1 MYFIIFIVTFIFG
14 TIIGSFLNV
23 VALRYKTGRG
33 VSGRS
38 MCFSCGKTLKPKE
51 LVPLFS
57 FLVQGGKCTLC
68 KTPMS
73 FQYPIVEAITGFVF
87 AFIALK
93 TYYAGIFW
101 FLAFCLVFSILIVI
115 AIYDSKHKIIPDLL
129 AFLFG
134 LFSLIILLVR
144 YDFDFQSIDFLLD
157 FLAGPILFFLFFV
170 IWLLSKGMWM
180 GLGDAKLAVGIG
192 FLLGISSGLSAII
205 VGIWIGAIWSVF
217 LLLRDK
223 ISNGKKRKIT
233 MKAEIPLAPFL
244 IAGTFLGFLFNLNLL
259 SIGDFLTNI
268 FR

>member
-1 MYFIIFIVTFIFG
+1 MYLIIFVVTFIFG

-57 FLVQGGKCTLC
+57 FIVQKGKCTLC
-68 KTPMS
+68 QSPMS
-73 FQYPIVEAITGFVF
+73 FQYPLVEAVTGFVF

-101 FLAFCLVFSILIVI
+101 FLAFCIVFSILIVI

-144 YDFDFQSIDFLLD
+144 YDFDIYSLNFLLD
-157 FLAGPILFFLFFV
+157 FLAGPILFFPFFV

-180 GLGDAKLAVGIG
+180 GLGDAKLALGIG
-192 FLLGISSGLSAII
+192 FLLGISSGLSAIV
-205 VGIWIGAIWSVF
+205 VGIWAGAIWSIF
-217 LLLRDK
+217 LVLRQK
-223 ISNGKKRKIT
+223 FSQNKKNKIT
-233 MKAEIPLAPFL
+233 MKTEVPLAPFL
-244 IAGTFLGFLFNLNLL
+244 IFGTFLSFLFNLDML
-259 SIGDFLTNI
+259 SIGNFLADI
-268 FR
+268 IR